1 MDRRV
6 FVKSGA
12 LALVTMGLS
21 PSFLRR
27 SVFAAGLPKAQK
39 GKTLICI
46 FQRGA
51 ADALNVIVPHGERA
65 YYRLRPGIAIPQPGG
80 TTPGAA
86 IDLDGFF
93 GLHPSLGSFKPL
105 WDRGLL
111 TAVHY
116 WPGSGRP

>member
-1 MDRRV
+1 MFSQGKSMDRRV
-6 FVKSGA
+6 FMKSGA

-65 YYRLRPGIAIPQPGG
+65 YYQMRPQIAIPRPVSGAAQ
-80 TTPGAA
+80 AA
-86 IDLDGFF
+86 IDLDGF
-93 GLHPSLGSFKPL
+93 
-105 WDRGLL
+105 
-111 TAVHY
+111 
-116 WPGSGRP
+116 